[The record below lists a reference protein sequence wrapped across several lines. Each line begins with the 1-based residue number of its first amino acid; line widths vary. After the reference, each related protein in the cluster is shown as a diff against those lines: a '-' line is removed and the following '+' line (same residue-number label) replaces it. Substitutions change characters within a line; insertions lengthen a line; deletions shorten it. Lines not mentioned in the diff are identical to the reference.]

1 MDTIGLTL
9 RSDVVPNI
17 DLMAEIP
24 LHLTSITYEG
34 LSYNKP
40 TVNGKFHNF
49 DVSIN
54 EHRIKI
60 GNASLTKYFLGNS
73 LSMMERSS
81 IKQAIEKMSDALH
94 LPIKKTEVNKF
105 HYAKNIMLKN
115 DVSLYLPYL
124 GKSGRYNRLEQPFGI
139 NYKVTGKE
147 IAIYDKIREAKHRK
161 ESLHPL
167 YIDRFMMRIESRFE
181 NNLCK
186 HFNRTSITAQTLYDE
201 DFYIM
206 VNDEWYKDYLS
217 IDKIKTTK
225 IDMQQIRTK
234 EQMKLLGVLSL
245 VQMEGGKTQSIQNL
259 KERYSKRELTKKQY
273 YDLKGLIEQSS
284 SLKLQTVESDLI
296 IELNQK
302 VKESV
307 RYYR

>member
-24 LHLTSITYEG
+24 LHLTSITYDG
-34 LSYNKP
+34 LSYDKP
-40 TVNGKFHNF
+40 TVNGKYYNF

-54 EHRIKI
+54 ENRIKI
-60 GNASLTKYFLGNS
+60 SNASLTKFILGNS
-73 LSMMERSS
+73 LSMMDRSS
-81 IKQAIEKMSDALH
+81 TKQAIEKMSDDLH
-94 LPIKKTEVNKF
+94 LPIEKADVNKF

-124 GKSGRYNRLEQPFGI
+124 GKSGRYKRLEQPNGI
-139 NYKVTGKE
+139 YYKITGKE
-147 IAIYDKIREAKHRK
+147 VVIYDKIKETKQNREPM
-161 ESLHPL
+161 HPM
-167 YIDRFMMRIESRFE
+167 YNDRFMMRIESRF
-181 NNLCK
+181 NHNLCK
-186 HFNRTSITAQTLYDE
+186 HFNRASITASTLYDE
-201 DFYIM
+201 NFYMM

-225 IDMQQIRTK
+225 IDMQKVRTK
-234 EQMKLLGVLSL
+234 EQYKLLGVLLL
-245 VQMEGGKTQSIQNL
+245 VNEQGGKVQAFQNIKEMYL
-259 KERYSKRELTKKQY
+259 KKELTKKQY
-273 YDLKGLIEQSS
+273 YDLRGLIEQSS
-284 SLKLQTVESDLI
+284 SSKLQTIDSDLM

>member
-1 MDTIGLTL
+1 LDTIGLTL

-24 LHLTSITYEG
+24 LHLTSITYDG
-34 LSYNKP
+34 LSYDKP
-40 TVNGKFHNF
+40 TVNGKYYNF

-54 EHRIKI
+54 ENRIKI
-60 GNASLTKYFLGNS
+60 SNASLTKFILGNS
-73 LSMMERSS
+73 LSMMDRSS
-81 IKQAIEKMSDALH
+81 TKQAIEKMSDDLH
-94 LPIKKTEVNKF
+94 LPIEKADVNKF

-124 GKSGRYNRLEQPFGI
+124 GKSGRYKRLEQPNGI
-139 NYKVTGKE
+139 YYKITGKE
-147 IAIYDKIREAKHRK
+147 VVIYDKIKETKQNREPM
-161 ESLHPL
+161 HPM
-167 YIDRFMMRIESRFE
+167 YNDRFMMRIESRF
-181 NNLCK
+181 NHNLCK
-186 HFNRTSITAQTLYDE
+186 HFNRASITASTLYDE
-201 DFYIM
+201 NFYMM

-225 IDMQQIRTK
+225 IDMQKVRTK
-234 EQMKLLGVLSL
+234 EQYKLLGVLLL
-245 VQMEGGKTQSIQNL
+245 VNEQGGKVQAFQNIKEMYL
-259 KERYSKRELTKKQY
+259 KKELTKKQY
-273 YDLKGLIEQSS
+273 YDLRGLIEQSS
-284 SLKLQTVESDLI
+284 SSKLQTIDSDLM

>member
-17 DLMAEIP
+17 DLMAEIS
-24 LHLTSITYEG
+24 LHLSSITYDG
-34 LSYNKP
+34 LSYDKP
-40 TVNGKFHNF
+40 TVNGKYHNF

-54 EHRIKI
+54 NNRIKI
-60 GNASLTKYFLGNS
+60 GNASLTKFFLGNS
-73 LSMMERSS
+73 LSMMDRNN
-81 IKQAIEKMSDALH
+81 INQAIEKMSDDLH
-94 LPIKKTEVNKF
+94 LPIEKADVNKF

-124 GKSGRYNRLEQPFGI
+124 GKSGRYKRLEQPFGI
-139 NYKVTGKE
+139 NYQITGKE
-147 IAIYDKIREAKHRK
+147 VAIYDKIKETKFRREL
-161 ESLHPL
+161 LHPL
-167 YIDRFMMRIESRFE
+167 YNDRFMMRIESRF
-181 NNLCK
+181 NHNLCK
-186 HFNRTSITAQTLYDE
+186 HFNRASITARTLYDE
-201 DFYIM
+201 DFYMM

-225 IDMQQIRTK
+225 IDMQQVRTK

-245 VQMEGGKTQSIQNL
+245 VQLEGGKTQSIQNL
-259 KERYSKRELTKKQY
+259 KERYLKRELTKKQY
-273 YDLKGLIEQSS
+273 YDLRGLIEQSS
-284 SLKLQTVESDLI
+284 SLKLQTIESDLM

>member
-24 LHLTSITYEG
+24 LNLTSITYDG
-34 LSYNKP
+34 LSYGKP

-60 GNASLTKYFLGNS
+60 GNASLTKYYLGNS
-73 LSMMERSS
+73 LSMIDRSS
-81 IKQAIEKMSDALH
+81 IKQAIEKMSDGLH
-94 LPIKKTEVNKF
+94 LPIEKADVNKF
-105 HYAKNIMLKN
+105 HFAKNIMLQN
-115 DVSLYLPYL
+115 DVSLYLSYL

-139 NYKVTGKE
+139 NYKLTGKE
-147 IAIYDKIREAKHRK
+147 VAIYDKIRETRYRR
-161 ESLHPL
+161 EPLHPL
-167 YIDRFMMRIESRFE
+167 YNERYMMRIESRFE
-181 NNLCK
+181 QNLCK
-186 HFNRTSITAQTLYDE
+186 HFNRPYITAKTLYDE
-201 DFYIM
+201 NFYIM

-225 IDMQQIRTK
+225 IDMQQVRTK

-245 VQMEGGKTQSIQNL
+245 VQLEGGKTQSIQNL
-259 KERYSKRELTKKQY
+259 KERYLKRELTKKQY
-273 YDLKGLIEQSS
+273 YDLRGLIEQSS
-284 SLKLQTVESDLI
+284 TLKLQTIESDLI
-296 IELNQK
+296 VELNQK

>member
-1 MDTIGLTL
+1 LDTIGLTL
-9 RSDVVPNI
+9 KSDIVSNI

-24 LHLTSITYEG
+24 LHLTSITYDG
-34 LSYNKP
+34 LSYGKP

-60 GNASLTKYFLGNS
+60 GNASLTKYFLGSS
-73 LSMMERSS
+73 LSMMDRSS
-81 IKQAIEKMSDALH
+81 IKEAIEKMSDALH
-94 LPIKKTEVNKF
+94 LPIEKADVTKF
-105 HYAKNIMLKN
+105 HYARNLMLKN
-115 DVSLYLPYL
+115 DVGLYLPYL

-139 NYKVTGKE
+139 NYKITGKE
-147 IAIYDKIREAKHRK
+147 VAIYDKIRETRYRK
-161 ESLHPL
+161 EPIHPL
-167 YIDRFMMRIESRFE
+167 YNDRYMMRIESRFE

-186 HFNRTSITAQTLYDE
+186 HFNRTIITSKTLYDE
-201 DFYIM
+201 DFYM
-206 VNDEWYKDYLS
+206 KVNDEWYKDYLS

-225 IDMQQIRTK
+225 IDMQQVRTK

-245 VQMEGGKTQSIQNL
+245 VQLEGGKTQSIQNL
-259 KERYSKRELTKKQY
+259 KERYLKKELTKKQY
-273 YDLKGLIEQSS
+273 YDLRGLIEQSS
-284 SLKLQTVESDLI
+284 SLKLQTIESDLM